1 MCLWWVLVKIENQY
15 VVGRVNIVVEAIN
28 KSMYEETLRSV
39 KVFLVH
45 YETLVGQMMS
55 AEKGVLQCGP
65 WHICISLCWKN
76 MAKCVLHFWCFLYWG
91 ECWYQVWTGSG
102 AHWFHHLLH
111 PWWYLLYSPTYLSS
125 LRQIIPLTSALPSV
139 LQLDLLVLFCI
150 LARQCSIPCL
160 WR

>member
-1 MCLWWVLVKIENQY
+1 MKIENQY

-65 WHICISLCWKN
+65 
-76 MAKCVLHFWCFLYWG
+76 
-91 ECWYQVWTGSG
+91 
-102 AHWFHHLLH
+102 
-111 PWWYLLYSPTYLSS
+111 
-125 LRQIIPLTSALPSV
+125 
-139 LQLDLLVLFCI
+139 
-150 LARQCSIPCL
+150 
-160 WR
+160 